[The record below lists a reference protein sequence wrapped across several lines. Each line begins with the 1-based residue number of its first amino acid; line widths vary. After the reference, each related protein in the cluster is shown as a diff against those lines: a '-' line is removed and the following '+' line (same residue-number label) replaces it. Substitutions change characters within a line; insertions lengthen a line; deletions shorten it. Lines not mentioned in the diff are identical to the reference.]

1 MIRLGVIGM
10 GRRAAHLTAM
20 LQKADSEVRL
30 AAVADPRPEMA
41 RSRLADVKV
50 DDSAAHVFPTADS
63 LLECADRLDALLI
76 GSNCESHTPIA
87 LKCAGLRLPL
97 FIEKPVAISHAQL
110 QELAAAFA
118 GRESNVVVSFPLRMT
133 PLYRRVAQIV
143 DSGRLGVINHI
154 QAFNYVPY
162 GGVYFGQWYR
172 DFDLTGGLWLQKA
185 THDFDYINQLLKA
198 APRSIAATGS
208 RRVFGGEMP
217 ADLRCS
223 GCSSADECLES
234 PRAIEK
240 RGDDGGM
247 GLGDHD
253 CAFSTS
259 IRHHDAGSAL
269 ITYSNGAHAAYSQNF
284 VTRRSAA
291 WRGAR
296 ITGYRATLQFDWYKE
311 SLTVIEHHSN
321 TVDEIKVSASEEH
334 YGGDAMLARNF
345 LDVIRGEDFSQSTL
359 ADGILSAT
367 MCVAAQWSEELG
379 TFESIDPP
387 TSAAARPRVR
397 PPHHAANGNQKYDEG
412 AAANVI

>member
-20 LQKADSEVRL
+20 LQKADAEVRL
-30 AAVADPRPEMA
+30 AAVADPRPETA

-50 DDSAAHVFPTADS
+50 DDSAAHVYPTADS
-63 LLECADRLDALLI
+63 LLESANRLDALLI

-97 FIEKPVAISHAQL
+97 FIEKPVAISYVQL

-133 PLYRRVAQIV
+133 PLFRRVAQIV
-143 DSGRLGVINHI
+143 ESGRLGVVNHI

-185 THDFDYINQLLKA
+185 THDFDYINQLLKSP
-198 APRSIAATGS
+198 PRSIAATGS

-217 ADLRCS
+217 SSLRCS
-223 GCSSADECLES
+223 ACDSADDCLES

-247 GLGDHD
+247 GRGDHD
-253 CAFSTS
+253 CAFSNS

-269 ITYSNGAHAAYSQNF
+269 ITYANGAHAAYSQNF

-311 SLTVIEHHSN
+311 SLTVIDHHSN
-321 TVDEIKVSASEEH
+321 TVDEVKVSASDEH
-334 YGGDAMLARNF
+334 HGGDAMLARNF
-345 LDVIRGEDFSQSTL
+345 LDVIRREDISNSTL

-367 MCVAAQWSEELG
+367 MCVAAQRSEEQG
-379 TFESIDPP
+379 TFELIEPP
-387 TSAAARPRVR
+387 QPAGPLPRIR
-397 PPHHAANGNQKYDEG
+397 PPHHAATAGAKRDEG
-412 AAANVI
+412 STAAIN